1 MNIKIQESIAD
12 SNLIMFCWGAWS
24 PFHDGSFT
32 ISDTIT
38 VPLVGGP
45 RPNPDE
51 ILCFKNLLR
60 LRQKETDP
68 FSDGKPR
75 INLVFNFAMVGSTDA
90 QVLMRIPQ
98 RTHSNL
104 LTVDSGRR
112 TNNITPLPKPDFPVR
127 PSTGVLEDVAEK
139 PKAVDF
145 DKPKVISR
153 NEDIKERI
161 EFEPAELAPVS
172 TRDVERRRLYGLERE
187 PTGLDVTAI
196 PDVYLTRYVRSL

>member
-1 MNIKIQESIAD
+1 
-12 SNLIMFCWGAWS
+12 MFCWGAWS